1 MLGLYWLAELSEELK
16 ERIDND
22 TQLYGRI
29 PKQFSV
35 SISVVQGS
43 GGGGGSN
50 SNSSSSATTVAPH
63 KYDRAD
69 KIHLS
74 KVCVLPSGSKEN
86 FASVASS
93 LIKKAV
99 SSSTKVE
106 TCVLLSIYILFF
118 LIHVN

>member
-43 GGGGGSN
+43 RGGEG
-50 SNSSSSATTVAPH
+50 NSSSSSTTIAPH

-74 KVCVLPSGSKEN
+74 KVSVLPSGSKEN

-106 TCVLLSIYILFF
+106 ICVLLSIYILFF
-118 LIHVN
+118 FNSC